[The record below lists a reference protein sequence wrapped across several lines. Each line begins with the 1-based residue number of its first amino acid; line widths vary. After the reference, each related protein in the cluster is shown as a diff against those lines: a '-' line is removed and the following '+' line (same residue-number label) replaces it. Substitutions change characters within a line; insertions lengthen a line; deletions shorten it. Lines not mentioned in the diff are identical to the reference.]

1 MARQKGIA
9 NHWYFVAQKVQRN
22 IVRLHITSLAWLWTA
37 GASEQ
42 FTSRYVIGGPQGCRR
57 DLIVQPAG
65 PFAASTLLS
74 RTQAQ
79 KPGPNTI
86 SYDIIRYHMISYDI
100 YSIDCDPEFWAL
112 SGPLGSQTCR
122 SFRFDHFCTEVVP
135 TSPLACTWCN
145 GTQAQGLI
153 PDAVFLGGIL
163 GRCGQWCEICRK
175 GCTVDIPSGNL
186 TLPWKINSSNKSK

>member
-1 MARQKGIA
+1 MP
-9 NHWYFVAQKVQRN
+9 QRFDCATGRPICGFN
-22 IVRLHITSLAWLWTA
+22 LAISDA
-37 GASEQ
+37 GTETWA
-42 FTSRYVIGGPQGCRR
+42 
-57 DLIVQPAG
+57 
-65 PFAASTLLS
+65 
-74 RTQAQ
+74 
-79 KPGPNTI
+79 K
-86 SYDIIRYHMISYDI
+86 YDIIRYHMISYDI
-100 YSIDCDPEFWAL
+100 YSIDCDPEVWAL
-112 SGPLGSQTCR
+112 SGPLGLQTCR

-163 GRCGQWCEICRK
+163 GRCGQWCEIFRK